1 MARLIATL
9 PGKGKKPPNRYQ
21 DNFVLFRRSGM
32 RQDWNLTGRECAMSL
47 HDLVAAGWAKLIM
60 VWDYP
65 IPLGVIFLPI
75 IVAILL
81 PVIGYALS
89 TGSDVILRHRKV
101 H

>member
-1 MARLIATL
+1 
-9 PGKGKKPPNRYQ
+9 
-21 DNFVLFRRSGM
+21 
-32 RQDWNLTGRECAMSL
+32 MSL
-47 HDLVAAGWAKLIM
+47 HDVAAAGWAKLVM

-65 IPLGVIFLPI
+65 IPLGLIFLPI

-81 PVIGYALS
+81 AVIGYAVS

>member
-1 MARLIATL
+1 
-9 PGKGKKPPNRYQ
+9 
-21 DNFVLFRRSGM
+21 
-32 RQDWNLTGRECAMSL
+32 MSL
-47 HDLVAAGWAKLIM
+47 HDVAAAGWAKLVM

-65 IPLGVIFLPI
+65 IPLGLIFLPI

-81 PVIGYALS
+81 AVFGYAVS

>member
-1 MARLIATL
+1 
-9 PGKGKKPPNRYQ
+9 
-21 DNFVLFRRSGM
+21 
-32 RQDWNLTGRECAMSL
+32 MSL
-47 HDLVAAGWAKLIM
+47 HDVAAAGWAKLVL

-65 IPLGVIFLPI
+65 IPLGLIFLPI

-81 PVIGYALS
+81 AVIGYAVS